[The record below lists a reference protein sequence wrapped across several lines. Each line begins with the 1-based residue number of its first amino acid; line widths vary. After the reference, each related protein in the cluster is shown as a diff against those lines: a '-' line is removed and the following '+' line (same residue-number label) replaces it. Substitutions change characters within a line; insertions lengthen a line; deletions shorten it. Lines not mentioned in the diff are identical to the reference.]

1 MIGQILRFGAVGG
14 LATMVHMLIGTMLIQ
29 SGRAALVANCV
40 AFAIAFAVS
49 FLGHISF
56 SFGRQH
62 VDPVAALWRFG
73 WVAMLGFG
81 VNQGVLLALLRLTE
95 LPAML
100 ALMVLTTVAAAISFA
115 LCRGW
120 AFRDRSAPL
129 IARACAKTAICEN
142 ALNTGGHWH

>member
-29 SGRAALVANCV
+29 SGQAALVANCA

-56 SFGRQH
+56 SFGNQT
-62 VDPVAALWRFG
+62 VDPVAALARFG
-73 WVAMLGFG
+73 GVAVLGFG

-95 LPAML
+95 LPAMPDL
-100 ALMVLTTVAAAISFA
+100 VVSTTVAAAISFA

-120 AFRDRSAPL
+120 AFRDRSASLAAP
-129 IARACAKTAICEN
+129 ARAKTAIGEN
-142 ALNTGGHWH
+142 ALNTAGH